1 MEGQGET
8 VVVLGGQMKVGS
20 SGGYYVTLRRKLT
33 NEGSVVFEAGTL
45 YLGQNGLLQNKG
57 TFEVKDGTYISLT
70 DNLTRQTIVNKGTF
84 LKASGSGTANINVNL
99 RNEGKVQIEAG
110 TLRVNGDYYQPE
122 SGILEIGISGT
133 QAGQFGKIAVNN
145 GWLNGKLLAN
155 ILGDFAPPV
164 GTNFQVLT
172 GQTLVGDF
180 RDYDLPGDFDAGW
193 QEKTLNLTVK
203 GGFFLSRVEPKEI
216 PNRGTVQITLRGSGF
231 KEGTTISLVQENI
244 TVDATSVII
253 ENRRLL
259 KAQFSLNEITAG
271 FYDIIA
277 RSSEGEEAKLE
288 GQIQVYDAGVLSIIS
303 VSPDPVV
310 LKPHSIITF
319 RVTGTQFSN
328 DCQVY
333 FQRQAPNEAPLNP
346 QSFRVISPQE
356 IEVTFDLT
364 QAKIGP
370 YELIVQKG
378 DQKANYRMHF
388 LPYFAVITHTYHR
401 PSFLVVGRVTRQVIE
416 FTNSGSAPGVAV
428 FGLLLPEGFELVNV
442 NTGFG
447 GEWGQTSDGVIVIA
461 QPVEAG
467 ETVSVTVDVR
477 LPWDKVSVQPEE
489 GKYRL
494 GDTIVFKGTLIA
506 YPIKDVWHLIRAGS
520 TWDDIVARAMVG
532 YGTIRNL
539 YLEELE
545 ELTMDELTVYSIVL
559 SIFYPDV
566 APIFVNALE
575 TNLMISMLGENI
587 GTRSPATGSPTRIV
601 EGIINLGRDIVEW
614 GTLATQISFW
624 KEVVQSYLDDISSSN
639 YWKAFGVRIL
649 AFAEG
654 LLEGFS
660 LGLLDI
666 NFSSK
671 LAKCWGLDEF
681 NVSTKTIGN
690 ISSWAV
696 PAGLAT
702 KTFVKFGI
710 DINKIIAKEGLNTSF
725 KTLLKNKEFDKLAEL
740 AAKLDGQPTFR
751 LFGKDIAVYA
761 TKGFGDEP
769 KRIFGIDQYVKLPVK
784 GGKKGEF
791 TITRANVFHI
801 GWHEKY
807 GWHVGIGHIR
817 IPIEPGKFPPAGWH
831 FYKFHIYHPKFGQI
845 NYTHLTQQVI
855 ASQTLLPATPSIF
868 SLTNAA
874 FDTLG
879 DLIVENFCKDETRI
893 VASYDPNSIE
903 VQPIV
908 PYTNTNTPLTF
919 TIHFENLPQANFPA
933 EDIIIKL
940 PLDENLDIDSVT
952 FTGSSH
958 PDVLTTVVDK
968 SSRTI
973 IWRFTGIQLPPN
985 QNPPEG
991 EGWVQFTVTPKEN
1004 IPSGTEITAKA
1015 EIRFDE
1021 NPPIMTNEVKVTV
1034 DSKPPT
1040 TQMAALPEVQ
1050 SRGVFEVQ
1058 WEAQDDLSGVETTL
1072 LWVNEERSDG
1082 QQSSYSTPKTRAIE
1096 IDGKTYYISYSLPKE
1111 KGSKMSIPGKF
1122 GYTYRFIATS
1132 VDKARNHEIPQQP
1145 QAVTTVGRF
1154 PQIPQGIRLVAVPVQ
1169 SEDADPKGIFNFP
1182 ENKWATWNPMA
1193 NNGQGGYVLY
1203 PSDEVKFSEPER
1215 VPGRAYWVRLNE
1227 PTTLKIYGP
1236 LPDDTQPFV
1245 IQLKRGWNLVGNPWL
1260 VDLVW
1265 NLDALQVQ
1273 VNGQTKPLKNARGI
1287 VEPYAWRWDGN
1298 QYQLVFD
1305 STILPSI
1312 DDKIPAW
1319 EGAWIYAWQ
1328 DCQLIV
1334 PPPQV
1339 ARTRKG
1345 RLAKER
1351 FEGWFARLS
1360 AQIGDEKGSGFFGVM
1375 PESRLS
1381 ISQPPSP
1388 PETQETAQIQVL
1400 FLDKEGNTSVA
1411 DFRSGVQRQHEWD
1424 IIVRWGRRQVAEK
1437 VDEITLT
1444 FDGIGYAPKNV
1455 NLWLLDVVTGKR
1467 LYMRTQRAYR
1477 FTPNEGETSRR
1488 FKVIAELGNDRPLRV
1503 VGLKATPVRG
1513 QGVMIEFTLTK
1524 AAQVQAEVLT
1534 LTGRRVTVLESGT
1547 TRTAGTHR
1555 IMWRGVSSEDVAV
1568 SKGVYLV
1575 RMTATDDEGRQVQ
1588 AVTTVRLK

>member
-1 MEGQGET
+1 
-8 VVVLGGQMKVGS
+8 L
-20 SGGYYVTLRRKLT
+20 
-33 NEGSVVFEAGTL
+33 EAGTL

-57 TFEVKDGTYISLT
+57 TFEVKDNTYISLT

-122 SGILEIGISGT
+122 SGVLEIGISGT

-277 RSSEGEEAKLE
+277 RSPEGEEAKLE

-494 GDTIVFKGTLIA
+494 GDTIVFKGTLIT

-520 TWDDIVARAMVG
+520 TWDNIVARATVG

-545 ELTMDELTVYSIVL
+545 ELTMDELTVYSIAL
-559 SIFYPDV
+559 SMCFPDV
-566 APIFVNALE
+566 AQIFVNALE
-575 TNLMISMLGENI
+575 ANLMISIAGENI
-587 GTRSPATGSPTRIV
+587 SV
-601 EGIINLGRDIVEW
+601 
-614 GTLATQISFW
+614 
-624 KEVVQSYLDDISSSN
+624 SSSERSN
-639 YWKAFGVRIL
+639 STTNRQGPIIDPLEVHLAEQLAKESFLTDPNFWLEYGKAIVSDITNWKSLVAKGVAL
-649 AFAEG
+649 GEGALEG
-654 LLEGFS
+654 LSFGF
-660 LGLLDI
+660 I
-666 NFSSK
+666 RVEYSSK
-671 LAKCWGLDEF
+671 LAKCWGIEEIDIATSRISGIVASMAIPSHKLI
-681 NVSTKTIGN
+681 NLGKTILGA
-690 ISSWAV
+690 I
-696 PAGLAT
+696 AGKLGIPKFIDEIGKAIAGT
-702 KTFVKFGI
+702 KFGKWVTMI
-710 DINKIIAKEGLNTSF
+710 PRAIENHIERVK
-725 KTLLKNKEFDKLAEL
+725 
-740 AAKLDGQPTFR
+740 KLDGQPALR
-751 LFGKDIAVYA
+751 DLSKDIVFA
-761 TKGFGDEP
+761 TKGTKQEP
-769 KRIFGIDQYVKLPVK
+769 RRIIGYDILISLPIKEFEKMPIPVLAVPGFPTIALKLSRTV
-784 GGKKGEF
+784 
-791 TITRANVFHI
+791 RANIFHV
-801 GWHEKY
+801 GDHVDY
-807 GWHVGIGHIR
+807 GWHGGVWFF
-817 IPIEPGKFPPAGWH
+817 GKSISAFKTFPPAGLH
-831 FYKFHIYHPKFGQI
+831 FYLAHLYHPLF
-845 NYTHLTQQVI
+845 
-855 ASQTLLPATPSIF
+855 
-868 SLTNAA
+868 
-874 FDTLG
+874 G
-879 DLIVENFCKDETRI
+879 DLPYTSIAAGIQAGLRTADYTGLIDGAYQHFSTFSNPQPACSETRI

-1111 KGSKMSIPGKF
+1111 KGSKTSIRGKF

-1132 VDKARNHEIPQQP
+1132 VDKAKNHEVPQQP

-1375 PESRLS
+1375 LESRLS

-1524 AAQVQAEVLT
+1524 TAQVQAEVLT